1 VLERLHELSR
11 IANAPH
17 PGVDDIERACAIVAD
32 VLNAEEAYVLRA
44 GDPHF
49 VRLGCECEPTA
60 YEIKQKGYWL
70 VWREAATHPEHVGG
84 LFDVAAR
91 QVGGVK
97 PLISGRPATHI
108 GVILPSDES
117 NSEMLVVRGPWPQG
131 LTAEQVDAIEVMR
144 PILAHLVGGILDS
157 EHRSRQRAQLEALA
171 NVSRAFNEA
180 SSADSVLDSL
190 ATALAKASGFDWITL
205 VMYSADCDAIVAR
218 SMNTARH
225 STTET
230 AAVFREGR
238 GLRERDQ
245 IAMGVELA
253 RRGVNVLLS
262 DVFSPDIH
270 EVPGAE
276 FIGDALPFLQK
287 YWERGHVLSVAM
299 FPIVFQEHA
308 LGMVTF
314 SSSTQHPFD
323 EAEVEFLSAL
333 ISQAATAI
341 KGLQLYEDLQ
351 QSREQLRRSEERFRS
366 LVQNAS
372 DLVTIIDADGV
383 LLYAS
388 PSVDRLMGYQP
399 DEWVGKSVLSL
410 VHPDD
415 LDGAAQSIRV
425 VSAQP
430 GVHDP
435 TVLRLR
441 HADGTWRYLEATA
454 NNLMHVPSVAGIVY
468 NARDITERWDAEQAL
483 RRSEERF
490 RSLVQNASDLITVV
504 EADTTVT
511 YQSPSAHRVLGYRAE
526 DLVGTKLADLIH
538 PDDLTRIIAML
549 SDVMSRSGSVVL
561 GEARVRHADGSW
573 RHIEFS
579 STDQCGNPA
588 IRGVVLNTR
597 DVTERKLLE
606 EQLRHQALHDPLT
619 QLANRTRFT
628 DRLEHALLRAART
641 GHKVAVLFMDLDNFK
656 SVNDS
661 LGHSAGDRL
670 LTQVAERVQS
680 CLRPTDTIA
689 RLGGDEFAIL
699 LEDVIDEQDAI
710 VVTDR
715 IFEVLQSSF
724 ELEGKDLLVRASIG
738 IAVSDAGAHE
748 AKAEALLRDADVAMY
763 VAKSRGKGRFELFEP
778 DMQVAMM
785 ERLALLSDLQRAL
798 ERGEFALHYQ
808 PMVLLKTGQL
818 MGVEALVRWRHP
830 TRGLMPP
837 GDFIPLAEESGVI
850 LDLGLWVLREACFQA
865 KAWQAL
871 YSSDPP
877 WTISVNVSVKQLQH
891 PTFVADVADVLRA
904 SGVDPHTLVLEI
916 TESVMMQD
924 VTATMA
930 LLRELKGLGVR
941 LAIDDFGTGY
951 SSLSYLRQF
960 PFDLLKID
968 KSFID
973 DVGVIVKQ
981 KELTSAIIE
990 LGKTLDMELVA
1001 EGIERRDQLTRLQT
1015 LDCELGQG
1023 FLFAEPMEAAA
1034 VERLLREGTDRS
1046 DAA

>member
-1 VLERLHELSR
+1 VIERLHALSR
-11 IANAPH
+11 IANTLR
-17 PGVDDIERACAIVAD
+17 PGVDDIERACAIVAG
-32 VLNAEEAYVLRA
+32 VLGAEEAYVLRA

-49 VRLGCECEPTA
+49 VRLGCQCEPTT
-60 YEIKQKGYWL
+60 YEVKQKGYWL
-70 VWREAATHPEHVGG
+70 VWREAATHPGYLG
-84 LFDVAAR
+84 ALFDVAER
-91 QVGGVK
+91 QVR
-97 PLISGRPATHI
+97 SGSQLAPGKPATHV
-108 GVILPSDES
+108 GVILPSAES
-117 NSEMLVVRGPWPQG
+117 NSEILVVRGPWPQG
-131 LTAEQVDAIEVMR
+131 LTAEQVDAIELMR
-144 PILAHLVGGILDS
+144 PVIAHLVGGILDG

-190 ATALAKASGFDWITL
+190 ATALARASGFDWITL

-225 STTET
+225 SSTET

-238 GLRERDQ
+238 GLRESNE

-253 RRGVNVLLS
+253 RRGGNVLLS
-262 DVFSPDIH
+262 DVFSPEIR

-276 FIGDALPFLQK
+276 LIGDVLPFLQK
-287 YWERGHVLSVAM
+287 NWERGHVLSCAM
-299 FPIVFQEHA
+299 LPIVFQERA

-314 SSSTQHPFD
+314 SSSTQRSFS

-333 ISQAATAI
+333 VSQAATAI

-372 DLVTIIDADGV
+372 DLVTIVDTEGV

-399 DEWVGKSVLSL
+399 DEWVGKSILSL

-415 LDGAAQSIRV
+415 LDRATQSVRAV
-425 VSAQP
+425 GVQP

-435 TVLRLR
+435 AVLRLR
-441 HADGTWRYLEATA
+441 HADGSWRYLETTA
-454 NNLMHVPSVAGIVY
+454 NNLLHVPSVGGIVY

-490 RSLVQNASDLITVV
+490 RSLVQHASDLITVV
-504 EADTTVT
+504 DADTTVT
-511 YQSPSAHRVLGYRAE
+511 YQSPSVHRVLGHRAE
-526 DLVGTKLADLIH
+526 DLVGTKLAALVH
-538 PDDLTRIIAML
+538 PDDLAKIIAML
-549 SDVMSRSGSVVL
+549 SDVMSKSGSVVL

-628 DRLEHALLRAART
+628 DRLEHALLRASRT

-699 LEDVIDEQDAI
+699 LEDVIDEQDAT
-710 VVTDR
+710 VVTGR
-715 IFEVLQSSF
+715 IFEVLQSRF
-724 ELEGKDLLVRASIG
+724 ELEGKELLVRASVG

-748 AKAEALLRDADVAMY
+748 VKAEALLRDADVAMY
-763 VAKSRGKGRFELFEP
+763 VAKSRGKGRFELFQP
-778 DMQVAMM
+778 DMQIAMM

-830 TRGLMPP
+830 TRGLMAP

-877 WTISVNVSVKQLQH
+877 WTMSVNVSVKQLQH
-891 PTFVADVADVLRA
+891 PAFVADVADVLRA
-904 SGVDPHTLVLEI
+904 SGIDPRTLVLEI

-973 DVGVIVKQ
+973 DVGVIIKQ

-1034 VERLLREGTDRS
+1034 VERLLRESADRS

>member
-1 VLERLHELSR
+1 MLDRLHELSV

-17 PGVDDIERACAIVAD
+17 PGVDDIQRACALVAG
-32 VLNAEEAYVLRA
+32 VLDATDAYVLRS

-49 VRLGCECEPTA
+49 VRLGCPCDPTT

-70 VWREAATHPEHVGG
+70 IWREAATHPQYLGG
-84 LFDVAAR
+84 LFDVADRIVTGAS
-91 QVGGVK
+91 
-97 PLISGRPATHI
+97 LLAAGRPATHL
-108 GVILPSDES
+108 GMSLPIDES
-117 NSEMLVVRGPWPQG
+117 NSEILMVRGPWPKG
-131 LTAEQVDAIEVMR
+131 LTADHVAAIEVMR
-144 PILAHLVGGILDS
+144 PILAHLVGAILGS
-157 EHRSRQRAQLEALA
+157 EYRSRQRAQLEALA
-171 NVSRAFNEA
+171 NVSRAFSEA
-180 SSADSVLDSL
+180 SSADSALGSL
-190 ATALAKASGFDWITL
+190 ATALAKASGYDWVTL
-205 VMYSADCDAIVAR
+205 NMYSADCDAIVAR
-218 SMNTARH
+218 TMNTARH
-225 STTET
+225 SGTET

-238 GLRERDQ
+238 GLRAEAE

-253 RRGVNVLLS
+253 RRGGAVLLS
-262 DVFSPDIH
+262 DVASAQIH
-270 EVPGAE
+270 EVPNVDL
-276 FIGDALPFLQK
+276 ISDTLPFLQK
-287 YWERGHVLSVAM
+287 NWERGHVLSCAM
-299 FPIVFQEHA
+299 LPIVFQERA
-308 LGMVTF
+308 LGLVTF
-314 SSSTQHPFD
+314 STSTQRSFD
-323 EAEVEFLSAL
+323 EADVKFLSAL
-333 ISQAATAI
+333 VSQAATAI

-351 QSREQLRRSEERFRS
+351 QSREQLRQSEERFRS

-372 DLVTIIDADGV
+372 DLVTIVDPDGV

-388 PSVDRLMGYQP
+388 PSVERLMGYEP
-399 DEWVGKSVLSL
+399 DEWIGRSILTL

-415 LDGAAQSIRV
+415 AGAATESIRTI
-425 VSAQP
+425 SAEP

-435 TVLRLR
+435 AVLRLR
-441 HADGTWRYLEATA
+441 HADGSWRFLEATA
-454 NNLMHVPSVAGIVY
+454 NNLLHVPSVAGIVY

-504 EADTTVT
+504 DADTTIT
-511 YQSPSAHRVLGYRAE
+511 YQSPSAHRVLGYAADE
-526 DLVGTKLADLIH
+526 LVGTKLGSLIH
-538 PDDLTRIIAML
+538 PEDVAKVITTL
-549 SDVMSRSGSVVL
+549 SEVMSRSGSVVL

-573 RHIEFS
+573 RQIEFS
-579 STDQCGNPA
+579 CTDQCANAA
-588 IRGVVLNTR
+588 IRGIVLNTR
-597 DVTERKLLE
+597 DVTERRLLE

-641 GHKVAVLFMDLDNFK
+641 EHKVAVLFMDLDNFK

-699 LEDVIDEQDAI
+699 LEDVIDDEDAT

-715 IFEVLQSSF
+715 IFEELQSSF
-724 ELEGKDLLVRASIG
+724 ELEGKELLVRASVG
-738 IAVSDAGAHE
+738 IAVSDAGAHQ

-763 VAKSRGKGRFELFEP
+763 VAKSRGKGRSELFQP
-778 DMQVAMM
+778 DMQIAML
-785 ERLALLSDLQRAL
+785 ERLGLLSDLQRAL

-808 PMVLLKTGQL
+808 PMVLLKSGRL
-818 MGVEALVRWRHP
+818 IGVEALVRWRHP

-865 KAWQAL
+865 RAWQGL
-871 YSSDPP
+871 YAGDPP

-891 PTFVADVADVLRA
+891 PTFVADVAGVLQA
-904 SGVDPHTLVLEI
+904 SGVDPHMLVLEI

-924 VTATMA
+924 ATATMT

-973 DVGVIVKQ
+973 DVGVLVNQ

-990 LGKTLDMELVA
+990 LGKTLNMELVA

-1034 VERLLREGTDRS
+1034 VERLLREGMDRS